1 MNAKI
6 RHVENDAQKE
16 YVMEMV
22 DALVQKKIHVW
33 FMGVKEKSVEKVV
46 SLGTQ
51 WVPVMLLANVV

>member
-1 MNAKI
+1 MNAEI
-6 RHVENDAQKE
+6 RHVESHAQKE

-46 SLGTQ
+46 SLGT
-51 WVPVMLLANVV
+51 